1 MNSNLLE
8 AFKELKENSS
18 DRQEFIDSFLECC
31 NSNDLFYLNSKLND
45 FKRDFLTILPNEIIQ
60 LILNYLDWKDLINCC
75 QVFSTQS
82 IINYSVYLAFPL

>member
-31 NSNDLFYLNSKLND
+31 NSNDLFYLN
-45 FKRDFLTILPNEIIQ
+45 I
-60 LILNYLDWKDLINCC
+60 
-75 QVFSTQS
+75 
-82 IINYSVYLAFPL
+82 